1 LGQDASFRFYGDEDG
16 RYQAAWAAFRLDL
29 EENGKDD
36 VEAICAT
43 AAGIFDSYAAWFS
56 EPTPAKE
63 VL

>member
-1 LGQDASFRFYGDEDG
+1 M
-16 RYQAAWAAFRLDL
+16 DL

-43 AAGIFDSYAAWFS
+43 AAGIFDSYTAWFS